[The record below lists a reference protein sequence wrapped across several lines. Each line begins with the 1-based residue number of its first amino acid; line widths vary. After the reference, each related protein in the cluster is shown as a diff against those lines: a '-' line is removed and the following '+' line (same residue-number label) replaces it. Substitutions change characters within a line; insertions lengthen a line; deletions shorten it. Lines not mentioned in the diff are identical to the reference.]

1 LFIDGGLLYMGGGLH
16 GVVDDTHRHPFETN
30 AVHPTNTLVAPRGG
44 TIILVLK
51 GTARRLPS
59 ALAAA
64 LTVHQ
69 STRSWYLTGVPFRV
83 RASSYLPSMSRP
95 SACFVRRGFLATP
108 RFFDSSCPLLRS
120 PSRTIR
126 IMFPPSACR
135 PHSGSRVGGL
145 ATGHASEGRLRVGG
159 QVKWSRGS
167 GVRGQV
173 RGQRQ
178 EGSTLCVGC
187 VCVCVHK
194 VRSQRPATCSHTSSL
209 TSSIPSAV
217 A

>member
-1 LFIDGGLLYMGGGLH
+1 MGGLLYMGGGYMASWM
-16 GVVDDTHRHPFETN
+16 THRHPFETN

-44 TIILVLK
+44 TIILVIK

-95 SACFVRRGFLATP
+95 SPCFVRRGFLATS

-126 IMFPPSACR
+126 IMFPPSGCR
-135 PHSGSRVGGL
+135 PHSGWGVRGL
-145 ATGHASEGRLRVGG
+145 ATGHASEGRPRVSG

-167 GVRGQV
+167 GVTGV
-173 RGQRQ
+173 RGHGVRGHGGQGS
-178 EGSTLCVGC
+178 EGRSGARGKRGLQCAWG
-187 VCVCVHK
+187 VCVWSQSK
-194 VRSQRPATCSHTSSL
+194 VTTPSHLLSH
-209 TSSIPSAV
+209 
-217 A
+217 